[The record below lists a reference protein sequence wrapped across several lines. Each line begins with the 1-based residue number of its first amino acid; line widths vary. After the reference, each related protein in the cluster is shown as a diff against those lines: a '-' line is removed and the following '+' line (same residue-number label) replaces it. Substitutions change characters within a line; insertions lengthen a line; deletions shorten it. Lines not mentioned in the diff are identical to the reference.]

1 MTSKHTVRS
10 TTSAFLLA
18 LALAGCGGG
27 DGELQSS
34 APGTGG
40 SSGSGG
46 SSGDSSG
53 GQQSGSSPDAFIS
66 RVIAI
71 IDSTSE
77 TAEPE
82 DISSVTGTK
91 PEDAEPVP
99 VS

>member
-1 MTSKHTVRS
+1 MTSKHIVRS
-10 TTSAFLLA
+10 TTSAVLLA
-18 LALAGCGGG
+18 LVLAGCGGG

-46 SSGDSSG
+46 SSGDSAG
-53 GQQSGSSPDAFIS
+53 SGSSPDAFIS
-66 RVIAI
+66 RVMAV

-82 DISSVTGTK
+82 DIGSVTGTN
-91 PEDAEPVP
+91 PEDAEPVS